1 MTQKVRLL
9 MPRRRHTIRPVTARR
24 PLLALLPLLALPVS
38 RPQAAPREAQ
48 VGDLLPD
55 LPLRGLNG
63 PDRRLG
69 AYRGRPLIIN
79 VWASWCGPCRA
90 ESASLERLAWLDSEE
105 RFAVIGIST
114 DDYRDKALG
123 WLRASNATLSH
134 FIDQRLELET
144 LLGARHIPLTVL
156 VDAEGRVVAKVDGA
170 REWDSAESR
179 AFIRRAF
186 AKPAAGARPR
196 P

>member
-1 MTQKVRLL
+1 M
-9 MPRRRHTIRPVTARR
+9 TARR
-24 PLLALLPLLALPVS
+24 PLLALLPLLPLLALPVS

-55 LPLRGLNG
+55 WPLRGLNG

-69 AYRGRPLIIN
+69 AYHGRPLIIN

-123 WLRASNATLSH
+123 WLRASNATLNH

-186 AKPAAGARPR
+186 AKPVAGARPR